1 MVLWLSKQNQN
12 ANNDILVLWYLNSR
26 WVIMEV
32 NNLGFVATILFIF
45 VPAVFLIILYI
56 QTGNNES

>member
-1 MVLWLSKQNQN
+1 
-12 ANNDILVLWYLNSR
+12 
-26 WVIMEV
+26 MEV

-56 QTGNNES
+56 QTAKEER

>member
-1 MVLWLSKQNQN
+1 
-12 ANNDILVLWYLNSR
+12 
-26 WVIMEV
+26 MEV

-56 QTGNNES
+56 QTGKTES